1 LKTSAPALAALVLLA
16 ACSQHGQS
24 GNAGQDKFAG
34 FDQEILKWRQEI
46 LSNDPL
52 CRSQAEGEKCES
64 FEVVCKAERTLTPD
78 DAAKG
83 ITARVVAAMTWSG
96 FDAKF
101 RHAQSGVRA
110 AEFAKGRSGWTRTP
124 HAPINMQTCGDL

>member
-1 LKTSAPALAALVLLA
+1 AAALAALFLLA
-16 ACSQHGQS
+16 ACSQQGQS
-24 GNAGQDKFAG
+24 GAAGQDRFAG
-34 FDQEILKWRQEI
+34 FDQEILKWRKAI
-46 LSNDPL
+46 LASDPL
-52 CRSQAEGEKCES
+52 CQSQAAGEKCES

-83 ITARVVAAMTWSG
+83 VVARVVAAMTWNG

-110 AEFAKGRSGWTRTP
+110 AEFAKGKTGWTRTA
-124 HAPINMQTCGDL
+124 HAPINMRTCGDL